1 MARSPLTQRKA
12 EGMDLD
18 PRRLLV
24 LSAIAQS
31 GGLAPAAR
39 VLGHTRSAVSQQLAS
54 LEREVGLPLVDRSGP
69 RLELTAAGR
78 LLAATGDR
86 ISKELV
92 LAVQQL
98 DSANQQV
105 IQGPVA
111 IGATSWVL
119 ARIAVRTLRLL
130 ARSHPQVEPRFVE
143 AGLSDGLRQLR
154 LGELDVLVIT
164 DDRDTASPL
173 PTSVQAQVLSE
184 DVYRVA
190 VPADWDMPTTPAQL
204 SGRPWISAPAHSAR
218 GRAFARFASAHGIV
232 PSVEH
237 LADHMITVQALLAG
251 QVGAALLPAYLAAQ
265 LEQVTVTTL
274 PVTGSQITRTLY
286 RTGHGGTAAARVVA
300 DTLKQAARDHAE
312 AATVTGQAKG
322 DIVVRPLHDPTE
334 VPPAS
339 ARAPAPP
346 PSRLPQPRPAPPT
359 GSRSITA
366 APKRNGEASGRG

>member
-1 MARSPLTQRKA
+1 
-12 EGMDLD
+12 MDLD

-39 VLGHTRSAVSQQLAS
+39 VLGHTRSAVSQQLAN
-54 LEREVGLPLVDRSGP
+54 LEREVGLPLVDRSGA

-86 ISKELV
+86 IGKELA

-98 DSANQQV
+98 GSVNQQV

-119 ARIAVRTLRLL
+119 ARIAVRALRLL
-130 ARSHPQVEPRFVE
+130 TRLHPRVEPRFVE

-164 DDRDTASPL
+164 DDRDTAMPL
-173 PTSVQAQVLSE
+173 PPSVRAQVLSE
-184 DVYRVA
+184 DDYRVV
-190 VPADWDMPTTPAQL
+190 VPATWDVPTAAAEL

-218 GRAFARFASAHGIV
+218 GRAFARLASAHGVV

-237 LADHMITVQALLAG
+237 LADHMMAVQALLAG
-251 QVGAALLPAYLAAQ
+251 QVGAAVLPAYLAAQ

-274 PVTGSQITRTLY
+274 PVTGSQITRTLC
-286 RTGHGGTAAARVVA
+286 RTGPGGTAAAARVVA
-300 DTLKQAARDHAE
+300 DALKQAARDHAE
-312 AATVTGQAKG
+312 ATTVAGRARG
-322 DIVVRPLHDPTE
+322 DIVVRPLYDPTE
-334 VPPAS
+334 VPP
-339 ARAPAPP
+339 PAV
-346 PSRLPQPRPAPPT
+346 PRHAQ
-359 GSRSITA
+359 GS
-366 APKRNGEASGRG
+366 PRNR